1 MVEKKRLAVIHLV
14 IYCIIFYFVWSIREL
29 AIRPMLENS
38 FGEWQN
44 AIIGT
49 VVKLF
54 VWTIPAIILIKYFE
68 ADMWVSLKTMF
79 SSKVKWFKYLLILIG
94 FLVYQLIITYF
105 SFGKIAVN
113 SEFKVTSL
121 MGAVLFV
128 GITEEIVF
136 RGWLLNATLSKLKSW
151 YAVLINATLFLF
163 IHFPIW
169 IYTGVFTN
177 LAMIFQNCLGV
188 FVLSII
194 FAWTFIKSKNIFVP
208 NMLHMVWN
216 LLNTVLFG

>member
-14 IYCIIFYFVWSIREL
+14 LYCIIFYFVWSIREL

-49 VVKLF
+49 VIKLF
-54 VWTIPAIILIKYFE
+54 AWTIPAIIFINYFE

-79 SSKVKWFKYLLILIG
+79 SSKVKWFKYLLILII
-94 FLVYQLIITYF
+94 FFIYHLVITFF

-113 SEFKVTSL
+113 SEFKVASL

-128 GITEEIVF
+128 GITEENVF
-136 RGWLLNATLSKLKSW
+136 RGWLLNATLNKLKPG
-151 YAVLINATLFLF
+151 YAVLINATLFLL

-169 IYTGVFTN
+169 IYTGVFTSP
-177 LAMIFQNCLGV
+177 AMIFTNCLGV

-208 NMLHMVWN
+208 IMLHMAWN
-216 LLNTVLFG
+216 LFNTVFFG